1 MELLRRLCSTPGVS
15 GREERIR
22 ELIVKEMTPL
32 VDKLEVDTLGNVIGF
47 KRGTLRK
54 KVMLSAHMDEI
65 GFIVNYIE
73 EEGFIRFLPVGGFD
87 PRTLLAQRVVIH
99 GREDV
104 IGIIGSKPVHL
115 LTEEDKKKPVRMEEL
130 FIDVGLPPERVKGL
144 VRIGDPITLERE
156 LKEVGDTLNG
166 KGLDDRIGVYVML
179 EALRRLK
186 ENKVDIYPV
195 ATVQEEVGVRG
206 ASVSTYGIEPDIG
219 VAIDITIASDLP
231 QIEKHQQITRL
242 GKGVAIKVMDSYTI
256 SHPNLVA
263 FLQRIAE
270 EEKIPY
276 QMEVLPR
283 GGTDAAAIQRTK
295 TGVPVATISIPLRY
309 AHSSVEMAHRGD
321 IENSVSLLTSFLE
334 RAHQAELK

>member
-32 VDKLEVDTLGNVIGF
+32 VDKLEVDTLGNIIGF
-47 KRGTLRK
+47 KRGAWRK

-65 GFIVNYIE
+65 GLIVNYIG

-115 LTEEDKKKPVRMEEL
+115 LTEEEKKKPVRMEEL
-130 FIDVGLPPERVKGL
+130 FIDVGLPPERAKGL

-156 LKEVGDTLNG
+156 LKEMGDTLNG
-166 KGLDDRIGVYVML
+166 KGLDDRLGVYIML

-231 QIEKHQQITRL
+231 QIEKYRQITRL
-242 GKGVAIKVMDSYTI
+242 GKGVAITVMDSYTI
-256 SHPNLVA
+256 SHPLLVA
-263 FLQRIAE
+263 FLQKIAE

-276 QMEVLPR
+276 QMEVMPR
-283 GGTDAAAIQRTK
+283 GGTDAGGMQRTK
-295 TGVPVATISIPLRY
+295 TGVPVVTISVPLRY
-309 AHSSVEMAHRGD
+309 AHSSVEMAHRRD
-321 IENSVSLLTSFLE
+321 IENTIRLLTSFLE
-334 RAHQAELK
+334 RAHQADLK